1 MRPVILSG
9 IGLFCTA
16 GEGAEGAEGGASGR
30 IGSFR
35 ARDWVDDRKSLKLMS
50 RSVKLGVAALRM
62 ALDDD
67 GSFSDIAPSAR
78 GMMVGTTP
86 LGGEAKDL
94 LPALDVATDEAGT
107 LDMDRFAREGRQLIH
122 PLWLVKGLSNNV
134 LGLGSAF
141 HDFRGVNANYC
152 SGDDSGARAVIEG
165 YLAVAEGRAE
175 LAVCGGTD
183 SMIAVPDGMMTSDP
197 GEGAAFFVFRSVSG
211 GDYESIKPVR
221 YCAGGRGVEA
231 EKCLGAMG
239 AAGRPVALARS
250 LLRGESVMLG
260 VEGPMALHFA

>member
-1 MRPVILSG
+1 
-9 IGLFCTA
+9 
-16 GEGAEGAEGGASGR
+16 
-30 IGSFR
+30 
-35 ARDWVDDRKSLKLMS
+35 MS

-62 ALDDD
+62 ALDEA
-67 GSFSDIAPSAR
+67 GSLNSIAPSSR

-86 LGGEAKDL
+86 LGGDAKDL
-94 LPALDVATDEAGT
+94 LPALDVATDEQGN

-165 YLAVAEGRAE
+165 YLAVAEGRAD
-175 LAVCGGTD
+175 LVVCGGTD
-183 SMIAVPDGMMTSDP
+183 SMIAVPDGMMTSEP
-197 GEGAAFFVFRSVSG
+197 GEGAAFFVFRSVSD
-211 GDYESIKPVR
+211 GDSEHLSAVR
-221 YCAGGRGVEA
+221 YGAGGRGVEA

-239 AAGRPVALARS
+239 AAGRPVALART
-250 LLRGESVMLG
+250 LLRGESAVLG

>member
-1 MRPVILSG
+1 MRPVVLSG

-16 GEGAEGAEGGASGR
+16 GEGAGGAVGGVCGR

-35 ARDWVDDRKSLKLMS
+35 AREWVDDRKSLKLMS

-62 ALDDD
+62 ALNETGEWDEV
-67 GSFSDIAPSAR
+67 APSSR

-86 LGGEAKDL
+86 LGGDAKDL
-94 LPALDVATDEAGT
+94 LPALDVATDEFGN
-107 LDMDRFAREGRQLIH
+107 LSMDKFATEGRQLIH

-141 HDFRGVNANYC
+141 HDFRGVNSNYC

-175 LAVCGGTD
+175 LVVCGGAD
-183 SMIAVPDGMMTSDP
+183 SMIAVPDGMMGGES
-197 GEGAAFFVFRSVSG
+197 GEGAAFFVFRAALAS
-211 GDYESIKPVR
+211 DAEPVR
-221 YCAGGRGVEA
+221 SVRYREGGRGVEA
-231 EKCLGAMG
+231 EKCLGEMG

-250 LLRGESVMLG
+250 LLRGESAVLG